1 MMIFA
6 DLIADHKAQLGKA
19 VERFRTPDD
28 ADFIR
33 HLALAARRLDG
44 KRPRQKLSMLA
55 VTVGEVDYPAAVES
69 LAILAHEW
77 GIGTIRQPW
86 DSDFMGIPPLI
97 RQLDSDDGPRWRLS
111 AAPTANQI
119 AAWGPTL
126 PVRYQAA
133 HEISELR
140 ITPPDADRPLVL
152 LAALIEAM
160 RDLSTETAVVQL
172 HKGLTGIPTAGTPAY
187 LYEKLL
193 QEFAAA

>member
-1 MMIFA
+1 MLLD
-6 DLIADHKAQLGKA
+6 DLIVDHKAQLGRA
-19 VERFRTPDD
+19 VERFRAEYD

-33 HLALAARRLDG
+33 HFALAARRLDG
-44 KRPRQKLSMLA
+44 KRPRQRMSMLA
-55 VTVGEVDYPAAVES
+55 VTVGEVDYPAAAGS

-77 GIGTIRQPW
+77 GIGSVRQPW

-97 RQLDSDDGPRWRLS
+97 RQLDSDDGLRWRLS

-119 AAWGPTL
+119 TAWGPTI

-133 HEISELR
+133 HEIGEDR
-140 ITPPDADRPLVL
+140 VTPPDSDRSLVL

-172 HKGLTGIPTAGTPAY
+172 HKGLTGLPTAGTPAY
-187 LYEKLL
+187 LYERLL
-193 QEFAAA
+193 QEFVSA